1 MCDNERPGNCILS
14 GQCWRSVV
22 TRQAALEIEEE
33 IDRRLEVKPMKRT
46 IKILAAAAILA
57 VFAAPAL
64 AQTKE
69 CNDENKAAWYDTF
82 LKNYKGEAPQQKIAY
97 DAAKLYLT
105 SCPEDPN
112 DQIAAFMKNKFVVP
126 YEKINAGNATKKQ
139 FEDAFKQ
146 KNYAEQIRLGKEIVA
161 SEPDSPAVYIIMGV
175 AGLSAPAVLPDSAQ
189 AAKKAIEMIEVG
201 KPFGPYESKDKALA
215 ALNYTIAKANL
226 KTAPADAIPY
236 LLKAA
241 RYESDLKKSP
251 QLYLDLAAA
260 YNDGPRA
267 KQSEDY
273 KQYLDKPE
281 SPESKL
287 ALANINQI
295 IDRQIDALAR
305 ATALA
310 SDAANKKA
318 IMDEL
323 SEEYKNRNKTDNGLP
338 ELVANVLSKPLPDM
352 PTPLTSLPTTPTS
365 TPATGGS
372 PGTNGTGQPGTTGGA
387 KPAGANGA
395 MNGGQNKTG
404 STTTT
409 GTQTGGAK
417 PAATP
422 TPTTKRPRSNYRR
435 G

>member
-1 MCDNERPGNCILS
+1 
-14 GQCWRSVV
+14 
-22 TRQAALEIEEE
+22 
-33 IDRRLEVKPMKRT
+33 MKRT
-46 IKILAAAAILA
+46 IKILAAAAIVA

-126 YEKINAGNATKKQ
+126 YEKLTSGMELKKQ
-139 FEDAFKQ
+139 FDDAFKQ
-146 KNYAEQIRLGKEIVA
+146 KKYADQIRIGKEIVA
-161 SEPDSPAVYIIMGV
+161 TEPDNAVAYIIMGV
-175 AGLSAPAVLPDSAQ
+175 AGLGDPSVLPDSAQ
-189 AAKKAIEMIEVG
+189 YAKKAIELIEAG
-201 KPFGPYESKDKALA
+201 KPFAPYESKDKALA
-215 ALNYTIAKANL
+215 ALNYAIAKSRL
-226 KTAPADAIPY
+226 KSAPADAISY

-241 RYESDLKKSP
+241 RYDSDLKKSP
-251 QLYLDLAAA
+251 LLYLDLAAA

-305 ATALA
+305 AAALA
-310 SDAANKKA
+310 TNAADKKNVMDALTEVYKDRYK
-318 IMDEL
+318 DL
-323 SEEYKNRNKTDNGLP
+323 SGLN
-338 ELVANVLSKPLPDM
+338 ELVANVLSKPLPDI
-352 PTPLTSLPTTPTS
+352 PTPLTSLPTQPS

-372 PGTNGTGQPGTTGGA
+372 A
-387 KPAGANGA
+387 V
-395 MNGGQNKTG
+395 
-404 STTTT
+404 T
-409 GTQTGGAK
+409 GTQTGSAK
-417 PAATP
+417 PVASP
-422 TPTTKRPRSNYRR
+422 TPPNKPKSPRSN
-435 G
+435 